1 MILRDK
7 SVSCSHGLE
16 LTQRPTTVIGL
27 TPNRKASFK
36 KSFNKKKVNFDENK
50 EILGEKSNGRDTKL
64 NESNKEK
71 SVSVSSLSSLSMTND
86 AIDFIDEG
94 EDLTDRSKMQLEAK
108 ENKEKSEDV
117 KENDG
122 KGSENSVFADVNIH
136 SIIKKFDG
144 SGDSSKPRIF
154 PRLQINKPPEI
165 PQKPETKKPT
175 VPPRNVV
182 KIRGKLDKSHSTPAY
197 DLTPEIELNK
207 LPGTLE
213 KNENKPELDSTSS
226 PNQETNKT
234 DQEAPSTDLKHIYI
248 ELPDFDGPEAP
259 KKEEKKEVPPKP
271 PPRTCTLDNYKPKYP
286 AESPKPKTL
295 IKTEFQYNL
304 DSPKLVA
311 ETNISITEK
320 PPTELKKNKSE
331 TVEKFYDNYDTK
343 KFEPKC
349 VSTPITKQFRG
360 DLFEPEPTHSIK
372 TIENTKTSDMKISPT
387 NSVVRAMMYSSKS
400 KLVKKKNSIIA
411 SKRFFSICM
420 PSLFLSFFYT
430 ERRKVSV
437 SDVSPGEMQG
447 YLYQRLRNKQN
458 QNVHWE
464 KRWFVLNRNCL
475 YGFKLKESIKAEC
488 FISLSGFTVS
498 PATEVSE

>member
-27 TPNRKASFK
+27 TPNRKASLK

-50 EILGEKSNGRDTKL
+50 EIFGEKNNGQEAKL
-64 NESNKEK
+64 NEANKEK

-94 EDLTDRSKMQLEAK
+94 EDLTDRSKMQLETK
-108 ENKEKSEDV
+108 ENKEKLEEV
-117 KENDG
+117 KESDG
-122 KGSENSVFADVNIH
+122 KSGENSVFAEVNIH

-144 SGDSSKPRIF
+144 SVDGSKPRIF

-165 PQKPETKKPT
+165 PQKPETKKPS

-182 KIRGKLDKSHSTPAY
+182 KVRGKLDKSHSTPAY
-197 DLTPEIELNK
+197 DLTPETELNK

-213 KNENKPELDSTSS
+213 KNENKLEPDANLNHETSKS
-226 PNQETNKT
+226 DK
-234 DQEAPSTDLKHIYI
+234 DAPSTDLKHIYI
-248 ELPDFDGPEAP
+248 ELPDFDGDEPP
-259 KKEEKKEVPPKP
+259 KEEKKEVPPKP

-286 AESPKPKTL
+286 AESPKPKTVM
-295 IKTEFQYNL
+295 KTEFQYNL

-311 ETNISITEK
+311 ETSVAIVEK
-320 PPTELKKNKSE
+320 PPTELKRNKSE
-331 TVEKFYDNYDTK
+331 TVEKFYDNYDSK
-343 KFEPKC
+343 KFDPRC
-349 VSTPITKQFRG
+349 ASTPISKQFRS
-360 DLFEPEPTHSIK
+360 DNFETETTHSIK
-372 TIENTKTSDMKISPT
+372 TIESTKTSDMKISPT

-411 SKRFFSICM
+411 SKLFIVVCG
-420 PSLFLSFFYT
+420 LFLFFFFFV

-437 SDVSPGEMQG
+437 GDVSPGEMQG

-475 YGFKLKESIKAEC
+475 YGFKSKESIKAEC

-498 PATEVSE
+498 PATEVS